1 MRAQTSS
8 LGVLAL
14 LVWALGCSGDPSL
27 AQDGERIGMTTA
39 ATGQVV
45 PDFSLPNL
53 NPAAPMPEANVSPR
67 AFLNQVSVW
76 YFASAT

>member
-1 MRAQTSS
+1 
-8 LGVLAL
+8 L
-14 LVWALGCSGDPSL
+14 LVLALGCSGAAEVP
-27 AQDGERIGMTTA
+27 ADGERIGMTNA

-45 PDFSLPNL
+45 PDFVLPNL
-53 NPAAPMPEANVSPR
+53 NPGAPAPQSNVSPR

>member
-1 MRAQTSS
+1 MRAQTSF
-8 LGVLAL
+8 LGAAAL
-14 LVWALGCSGDPSL
+14 LVWALGCSGDPAV

-39 ATGQVV
+39 TTGQVV

-53 NPAAPMPEANVSPR
+53 NPAAPAPRSNVSPR

>member
-1 MRAQTSS
+1 MRAHALT
-8 LGVLAL
+8 LGAAAL
-14 LVWALGCSGDPSL
+14 LAVSLGCSGDADL

-53 NPAAPMPEANVSPR
+53 NPAAPMPQASVSPR

>member
-1 MRAQTSS
+1 MRAHASW
-8 LGVLAL
+8 LGVAAL
-14 LVWALGCSGDPSL
+14 LAVSLGCSGDADL
-27 AQDGERIGMTTA
+27 AQDGERIGMTTP

-53 NPAAPMPEANVSPR
+53 NPGAPTPQANVSPR